1 MGSMRF
7 IRVFLLF
14 AGIFTLSIV
23 NASPYLQII
32 GPVNK
37 TVYNGQSVFL
47 GKVGPGESFYVLA
60 SPNTTDNGNYINLG
74 WDTLETVNL
83 SGGWSSLRSP
93 LYQNPMKVKI
103 TVAPD
108 APDGTYKITLR
119 SVNIQNYSRIG
130 NLTFFAYVNV
140 SRNIFTVDVS
150 PNSLSSGPG
159 QPADIHVS
167 ITNTG
172 LSDEPFYISAGGLPA
187 WNATDEV
194 ISLHFKEETY
204 TYPVFEN
211 EPGAYSINFSV
222 DSATSALVSD
232 TFNIRFKVKNSL
244 LNDFNAV
251 GNGIGLSP
259 IIFEPSYAFMSGLY
273 YIYNNLTKGPK
284 SH

>member
-1 MGSMRF
+1 MLKQAFS
-7 IRVFLLF
+7 
-14 AGIFTLSIV
+14 IFVILSLIGLSSAATYV
-23 NASPYLQII
+23 SIQ
-32 GPVNK
+32 GPVMANL
-37 TVYNGQSVFL
+37 TNNGFVHL

-140 SRNIFTVDVS
+140 SRNIFKVDVS

-167 ITNTG
+167 INNTG
-172 LSDEPFYISAGGLPA
+172 ISDEPFYISAGGLPA

-194 ISLHFKEETY
+194 ISLHFKRKHIHIL
-204 TYPVFEN
+204 
-211 EPGAYSINFSV
+211 YS
-222 DSATSALVSD
+222 
-232 TFNIRFKVKNSL
+232 RMSL
-244 LNDFNAV
+244 
-251 GNGIGLSP
+251 GL
-259 IIFEPSYAFMSGLY
+259 IA
-273 YIYNNLTKGPK
+273 
-284 SH
+284 